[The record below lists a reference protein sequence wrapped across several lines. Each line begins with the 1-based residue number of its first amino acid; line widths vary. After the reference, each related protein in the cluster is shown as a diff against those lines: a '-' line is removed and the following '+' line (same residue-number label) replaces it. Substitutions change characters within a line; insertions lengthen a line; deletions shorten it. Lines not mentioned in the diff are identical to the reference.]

1 MRSIFSEKSVYF
13 EAFDLVFKHGATTDY
28 SSYYDVKSD

>member
-1 MRSIFSEKSVYF
+1 MRSIFSEKRDYL
-13 EAFDLVFKHGATTDY
+13 EAFDLVFKHGAITDY